1 MAEIKTPLVLEQI
14 PGAEI
19 EALDRVVIWDS
30 SARTFKFITLGDLQ
44 EEFMGLISTLDADGG
59 EHVVQPAFPMPV
71 AAGKETP
78 LGYAQLP
85 SLSAATALSSIPAGA
100 TRAVLQAEGQNV
112 RWRDDG
118 TNPSSTTGMLIFAGQ
133 LVEYAGALASIK
145 FIEVAGGAKLNVSYY
160 K

>member
-1 MAEIKTPLVLEQI
+1 MADIKTPL
-14 PGAEI
+14 
-19 EALDRVVIWDS
+19 ALDLLPGPEIAPTDRLVIWDTS
-30 SARTFKFITLGDLQ
+30 SGTFKFINLADFQ

-71 AAGKETP
+71 ASGKETP
-78 LGYAQLP
+78 LGYAQLT

-118 TNPSSTTGMLIFAGQ
+118 TNPSSTAGMLIFAGQ
-133 LVEYAGALASIK
+133 LFEYTGALAAIK
-145 FIEVAGGAKLNVSYY
+145 FIEVAAGGKLNVSYY